1 MLRNSKNNYLKSVVL
16 LLTLSTI
23 CLTVFWFWL
32 RFEMARRGASQ
43 LHFAGIAQS
52 KGDTLIRQI
61 LTGTLILSPTL
72 LLIFYSRSKLLTK
85 YIIRQI
91 ILPFSYSLGGF
102 IAIWL
107 IIDLSDNG
115 PDLSKA
121 GAPMLGIAKY
131 YLVQIPQIL
140 VAILPIT
147 LLLSILYA
155 LGKLSRNNE
164 IISMVSSG
172 LSLNKVLAP
181 IFFIG
186 LYCSLISLT
195 LNYEWAPETDA
206 HKETVLMSFDTSNAQ
221 SQNNQYK
228 LNSRLYRNREDHR
241 TWFIGAMPPNLASAK
256 LRNVEIYQSDENG
269 TLIQSYYSSQ
279 AKWNH
284 LNNSWTLI
292 NGTIIQFNK
301 NSENIAQRKFH
312 SLVITDWTETPRKL
326 YSGNLNP
333 EELGIPGLSF
343 HLKSNSEKSAKSLAA
358 FKTHWHYRWAL
369 PLSCLVI
376 TLIAS
381 PLGIVS
387 SRRNLTSSATAAMI
401 IFFLMLLL
409 SNLFLALAQGM
420 KIPAPLGAWST
431 NLIIAC
437 IGIILIISRRNN
449 SEISILSIIK
459 YLRKGYEKLLPTQ
472 QKRTN
477 SQLSS

>member
-1 MLRNSKNNYLKSVVL
+1 MLRNSKSNYLKSIVPL
-16 LLTLSTI
+16 LAPSI
-23 CLTVFWFWL
+23 MCLTVFWLWL
-32 RFEMARRGASQ
+32 RFEIARHGASQ
-43 LHFAGIAQS
+43 LHFAGIDQS

-72 LLIFYSRSKLLTK
+72 LLIIYSRSKLLTK

-91 ILPFSYSLGGF
+91 ILPFTYSLGGF

-107 IIDLSDNG
+107 VIDLSDNG
-115 PDLSKA
+115 PDLAKA

-140 VAILPIT
+140 VTILPIT

-155 LGKLSRNNE
+155 LGKLSKNNE
-164 IISMVSSG
+164 IISMISSG
-172 LSLNKVLAP
+172 LSLNKILNP

-195 LNYEWAPETDA
+195 LNYEWAPEAEA
-206 HKETVLMSFDTSNAQ
+206 HKETVLMSFDKADTQ
-221 SQNNQYK
+221 SQNKQYK
-228 LNSRLYRNREDHR
+228 LNSRLYRNREGYR

-256 LRNVEIYQSDENG
+256 LRNVEIYQSDKNG
-269 TLIQSYYSSQ
+269 KLIQSYYSNQ
-279 AKWNH
+279 AKWNYSD
-284 LNNSWTLI
+284 NSWTLVK
-292 NGTIIQFNK
+292 GTIIRFNK
-301 NSENIAQRKFH
+301 NSEEITQRKFQ
-312 SLVITDWTETPRKL
+312 SLVMTDWNETPWKI
-326 YSGNLNP
+326 YSGNLAP

-343 HLKSNSEKSAKSLAA
+343 HLKSNSEKPAKSLAA

-387 SRRNLTSSATAAMI
+387 SKQNLTNSATAAMI

-409 SNLFLALAQGM
+409 TNLFLALAQGM

-431 NLIIAC
+431 NLIIGF
-437 IGIILIISRRNN
+437 IGIMLIISRRNN
-449 SEISILSIIK
+449 SKISIFSITN
-459 YLRKGYEKLLPTQ
+459 YLRNGYGKLFHNQ
-472 QKRTN
+472 QKQT
-477 SQLSS
+477 SSRFSS

>member
-1 MLRNSKNNYLKSVVL
+1 
-16 LLTLSTI
+16 
-23 CLTVFWFWL
+23 
-32 RFEMARRGASQ
+32 
-43 LHFAGIAQS
+43 
-52 KGDTLIRQI
+52 
-61 LTGTLILSPTL
+61 
-72 LLIFYSRSKLLTK
+72 
-85 YIIRQI
+85 
-91 ILPFSYSLGGF
+91 
-102 IAIWL
+102 
-107 IIDLSDNG
+107 
-115 PDLSKA
+115 
-121 GAPMLGIAKY
+121 
-131 YLVQIPQIL
+131 
-140 VAILPIT
+140 
-147 LLLSILYA
+147 
-155 LGKLSRNNE
+155 
-164 IISMVSSG
+164 
-172 LSLNKVLAP
+172 
-181 IFFIG
+181 
-186 LYCSLISLT
+186 
-195 LNYEWAPETDA
+195 
-206 HKETVLMSFDTSNAQ
+206 
-221 SQNNQYK
+221 
-228 LNSRLYRNREDHR
+228 
-241 TWFIGAMPPNLASAK
+241 MPPNLASAK

-312 SLVITDWTETPRKL
+312 SLVITDWNETPRKL

-459 YLRKGYEKLLPTQ
+459 YLRKGYGKLLPNQ